1 MHKEA
6 EKLLKAVK
14 DETVKAGPEEGKCL
28 SELSEAYLKKIA
40 KRAPSGDPLLKA
52 YSKTA
57 AALDEIKEA
66 SSAASAAASA
76 TQDKQIID
84 FTWLSKPPPK
94 VGTALTATISSSTA
108 SLFSKHWKHIS
119 IFFSIILIFT
129 NKKSTSYVAKGLA
142 RFIKMGLGY
151 FHTALEHFFDALWLE
166 FEGEDALDQG
176 KLLSEIRSALANRG
190 EGDTG
195 PIHVH
200 MNHAAQSQL
209 GPLSALIDRIC
220 TVTIGF
226 VMALAFRQHQQHPA

>member
-84 FTWLSKPPPK
+84 FTWLGKPPPK
-94 VGTALTATISSSTA
+94 VGTPLTATIHSSTA
-108 SLFSKHWKHIS
+108 SLLNKHWKHLC
-119 IFFSIILIFT
+119 IFISIILVFT
-129 NKKSTSYVAKGLA
+129 DKKSTSFVAKGIA
-142 RFIKMGLGY
+142 RVFKMGLGY

-166 FEGEDALDQG
+166 FEGDDSLDQG
-176 KLLSEIRSALANRG
+176 KLLSEIKLALANRG
-190 EGDTG
+190 EGDGG

-200 MNHAAQSQL
+200 MNHAQAQL
-209 GPLSALIDRIC
+209 GPLSSLIDRIC

-226 VMALAFRQHQQHPA
+226 IMAIAFRQHQQQPA